1 MDCIEYV
8 HAIRALPFMTRDIGQ
23 LIATFKL
30 CVEGIL
36 HESAVRAG
44 III

>member
-1 MDCIEYV
+1 MHLRNLIITVYN
-8 HAIRALPFMTRDIGQ
+8 ARYGQ

-30 CVEGIL
+30 CLEGTL
-36 HESAVRAG
+36 HESAVRTG

>member
-1 MDCIEYV
+1 MDCIECAQ
-8 HAIRALPFMTRDIGQ
+8 AIRALPFMTRDIGQ

-30 CVEGIL
+30 CLEGTL
-36 HESAVRAG
+36 HESAVRTG

>member
-1 MDCIEYV
+1 MRL
-8 HAIRALPFMTRDIGQ
+8 ATRTLPPLTRGIGQ

-30 CVEGIL
+30 CLEGTL
-36 HESAVRAG
+36 HESAVRTG